1 MAVLIMATEITGHGW
16 GPGPW
21 RPIFPL
27 FWLFVPGIVIFA
39 VLRFRGRGPWQR
51 GHAAENVLAER
62 YAARRRHGREI
73 PRALA
78 RAKGASLL
86 TGTAGSP
93 VMFVTASAGRVHR
106 RAVV

>member
-62 YAARRRHGREI
+62 YARGDVTVEKYRE
-73 PRALA
+73 RL
-78 RAKGASLL
+78 RVLKEQAS
-86 TGTAGSP
+86 
-93 VMFVTASAGRVHR
+93 
-106 RAVV
+106 